1 MREIAIEPIK
11 ELKGKITLPGDKSIS
26 HRAIMIGSI
35 AHGKTLVKNF
45 LASEDC
51 LRTIEAFRAM
61 GINIEEKNDQVFIYG
76 RGLRGL
82 LKPKSTIYLGN
93 SGTSMRLIL
102 GILAGQPFR
111 CELKGDESLSQRP
124 MRRVTHPLRL
134 MGAKVEGRDDAN
146 FAPLVIEGGDLK
158 PIDYKT
164 PVPSAQVKS
173 SILFAG
179 LYAHGQTRVTESA
192 KSRDHTERML
202 KSFGADLSVLNNTIT
217 VKGPARLTG
226 RVVEVPGDIS
236 SGAFFMVAAA
246 LLKGSRV
253 QIGSI
258 GLNPTRTG
266 IIEILKRMG
275 ANLEVTTRATK
286 GLEPVG
292 DVRVEGGQLRGTKIG
307 GAVIPRVIDELPII
321 MVAASLAKGST
332 IIEGAR
338 ELRVKEADRIGSM
351 AYNLKRL
358 GVRVLEREDGIV
370 IHGQE
375 SLKGGRLKSFGD
387 HRTAMSM
394 VIAGALSDAK
404 SVVSDTE
411 CIDTSFP
418 GFMDTL
424 KQLM

>member
-1 MREIAIEPIK
+1 MDEIAIEPIN

-35 AHGKTLVKNF
+35 AHGKTFVKNF
-45 LASEDC
+45 LAGEDC
-51 LRTIEAFRAM
+51 LRTIEAFRVM
-61 GINIEEKNDQVFIYG
+61 GIDIEEAKGKVSIHG
-76 RGLRGL
+76 RGLGGL
-82 LKPKSTIYLGN
+82 LKPKSPIYLGN
-93 SGTSMRLIL
+93 SGTTMRLIL

-134 MGAKVEGRDDAN
+134 MGAKIDGRDDAN
-146 FAPLVIEGGDLK
+146 FAPLVIEGGGLR

-164 PVPSAQVKS
+164 PISSAQVKS
-173 SILFAG
+173 AILLAG
-179 LYAHGQTRVTESA
+179 LYAHGQTKVTEPA

-217 VKGPARLTG
+217 VNGPARLTG

-246 LLKGSRV
+246 LLKGSKIT
-253 QIGSI
+253 IGSI

-275 ANLEVTTRATK
+275 AKLEVIARATE
-286 GLEPVG
+286 GLEPIG
-292 DVRVEGGQLRGTKIG
+292 DVKVEGGDLVGAKIG
-307 GAVIPRVIDELPII
+307 GAIIPRVIDELPII
-321 MVAASLAKGST
+321 MVAASLARGPT
-332 IIEGAR
+332 IIEGAK

-351 AYNLKRL
+351 AYNLKAL
-358 GVRVLEREDGIV
+358 GVRVLERKDGIV
-370 IHGQE
+370 IHGQK
-375 SLKGGRLKSFGD
+375 SLKGGNLKSFGD

-394 VIAGALSDAK
+394 VIAGALSEK
-404 SVVSDTE
+404 KCVVTDTD